1 MSKNHKKAFLALA
14 TVLLFSQWSVT
25 QKDIPAYNAAAP
37 KGKLPP
43 ILSGDQL
50 TGPSFKHPAQV
61 ASYKA
66 AAKISKVLY
75 QLPCYCYCD
84 RGAGHNSLRSCF
96 ESTHGSHCATCMQ
109 EALLA
114 SEMVAKKK
122 SVKEI
127 RAAIIRGEH
136 QKIDL
141 QKIKAE

>member
-1 MSKNHKKAFLALA
+1 MNYKKAALA
-14 TVLLFSQWSVT
+14 MGAVLFLSQWAVT
-25 QKDIPAYNAAAP
+25 QSDVPAFNALPP
-37 KGKLPP
+37 KGKLPA
-43 ILSGDQL
+43 ILAGDQL

-61 ASYKA
+61 TSYKV

-109 EALLA
+109 EVLFAADML
-114 SEMVAKKK
+114 AKKK

-127 RAAIIRGEH
+127 RAAIMKGEH

-141 QKIKAE
+141 QKVKAE